1 MCERVMKKELF
12 IFVFL
17 LIAGSSFGQYA
28 DTSKE
33 SVSCI
38 FGNTVKNGLV
48 RIEEK
53 NDQLPNEYA
62 LYQNYQSL
70 SDRSTRIYF
79 DLTEPGYTKLTIFN
93 FTGQKK
99 ETVISEYKEAGRYQ
113 FVWEGEGYQ
122 KEKYYLCKLQVSD
135 AESGKTFFESIIK
148 ILLR

>member
-1 MCERVMKKELF
+1 MNKELV
-12 IFVFL
+12 IIILIVFVQ
-17 LIAGSSFGQYA
+17 SSFGQQVNAA
-28 DTSKE
+28 DTEKE
-33 SVSCI
+33 SASCI
-38 FGNTVKNGLV
+38 FGITVKRGPV
-48 RIEEK
+48 RIEDK
-53 NDQLPNEYA
+53 NDQLPNECV

-79 DLTEPGYTKLTIFN
+79 DLTEPGYTKLTIYN

-99 ETVISEYKEAGRYQ
+99 ETVLSEYKEAGRYE

-135 AESGKTFFESIIK
+135 AKSGQTFFESIIK